1 MFSFSSPLT
10 PVRRPRAGFQGV
22 VWLFLNR
29 LAFLFTTPL
38 TQNTR
43 AFLSVSGT
51 GWKEERVGLESDP
64 EAEVFLA
71 VECWEAA
78 AAAATTAGEA
88 AL

>member
-1 MFSFSSPLT
+1 MFCSSSPLT
-10 PVRRPRAGFQGV
+10 PVRWARAGSQGV
-22 VWLFLNR
+22 VWLFLRR

-43 AFLSVSGT
+43 TFLSVSGT
-51 GWKEERVGLESDP
+51 GWKEERVGSESDP
-64 EAEVFLA
+64 EAEVFLT

-78 AAAATTAGEA
+78 AAAASTAVEA